1 MITRLLSLDSR
12 AAGDSVYR
20 FFIRDSLKVLRDLVE
35 DISAV
40 FRFYFLILLPL
51 PKLKVSSDYH
61 EQSEASE
68 AEKGFHIT

>member
-1 MITRLLSLDSR
+1 MSLHSR
-12 AAGDSVYR
+12 AYGVSVYR

-35 DISAV
+35 DISAI
-40 FRFYFLILLPL
+40 FRFYFLVLLPL

-68 AEKGFHIT
+68 TEKGFHIT

>member
-1 MITRLLSLDSR
+1 
-12 AAGDSVYR
+12 V

>member
-1 MITRLLSLDSR
+1 
-12 AAGDSVYR
+12 VV
-20 FFIRDSLKVLRDLVE
+20 FFIRGILKVLRDLVE

-40 FRFYFLILLPL
+40 FCFYFLILLPL

-61 EQSEASE
+61 EQSEARE